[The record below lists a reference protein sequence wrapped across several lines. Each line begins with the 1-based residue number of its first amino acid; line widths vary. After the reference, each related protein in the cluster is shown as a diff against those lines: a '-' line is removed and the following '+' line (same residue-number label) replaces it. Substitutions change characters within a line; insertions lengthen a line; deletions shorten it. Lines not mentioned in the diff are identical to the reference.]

1 MFNVKLLKLLVSA
14 FIGAGILIGCG
25 GGSSGGTTVPE
36 TTTGTIVDPYIVGAT
51 MCEDEDQ
58 SGTCDSGEQL
68 STPSTAL
75 GQFTF
80 SSPLRAGSHIIVAT
94 HGLHN
99 GIPYDLNISGV
110 VDSGGEIEVVS
121 PITTLE
127 TKGLTKAQ
135 IISLLDSNGS
145 LGLSEA
151 DISSDPMGGLSG
163 KTSVT
168 NSELK
173 KLQASL
179 ATYGLLKI
187 IESSD
192 EIKVMTPSQLVSS
205 TAVQQITTAMVTAV
219 RNNLNQTTFN
229 TIKTTMD
236 GVRTTA
242 NGINP
247 LAGSYIPDVTT
258 DVIIKTAVTA
268 MNRIVEAGYN
278 KSKETDGNI
287 TLAIAEANSVATTVV
302 SQIDTI
308 AKYYYGLENK
318 TKLSTI
324 PLAFQSLIP
333 TEIQT
338 GVNNTAGIFVL
349 NADNQIA
356 TKQTT
361 KLKNLWSYVELNG
374 GDLGDSTITANRL
387 ASDVSSLKITNE
399 ANQTI
404 TYNFPSTTIDINV
417 SSISN
422 GKNKLSVIL
431 SNGDENYLYFYKGLY
446 DANDDNQSL
455 KGDTNYYFNN
465 IKAGGVVAND
475 MFVMVQNFN
484 DSTRSDDDRWIYML
498 PYDNNNSIAV
508 KNLKSTGGYRVTSI
522 NYEQYIVA
530 NTNADNAGQD
540 ITTSSS
546 LDVRKFVVGKS
557 IAGTLKKIVNNAEV
571 PFTLSDL
578 GTESIWLHA
587 HYIHPTATYTA
598 TCKSG
603 SSVCNENSSG
613 NVWIG
618 AQDVHLSSGEYQNS
632 SGNYNVTTGVYSI
645 NNLANDIGYKLLAFW
660 REKSILGWEY
670 DINSSTNNN
679 IILGGETKDINGTLA
694 NPFTHIKIARKT
706 MFSGQPYYSYST
718 VTKKDINNIFT
729 INYHFDTVGTTT
741 SYLIYG
747 DVNST
752 LDFSS
757 TCDIGGNGRCISIQ
771 IGGVDDNSTNV
782 TIP

>member
-1 MFNVKLLKLLVSA
+1 MFNVKLLKLLVNA
-14 FIGAGILIGCG
+14 LIGASIFIGCG
-25 GGSSGGTTVPE
+25 GGSSGGTTSIE

-99 GIPYDLNISGV
+99 GITYDLNISGV
-110 VDSGGEIEVVS
+110 VDSGGEIAVVS

-333 TEIQT
+333 TEVQT
-338 GVNNTAGIFVL
+338 GVNNQTGIFVL
-349 NADNQIA
+349 NEENQIA

-361 KLKNLWSYVELNG
+361 KLKNLWAYVELNG
-374 GDLGDSTITANRL
+374 GVLGNNTITAHKL
-387 ASDVSSLKITNE
+387 ASTVSSLQITNE
-399 ANQTI
+399 ANVTQ
-404 TYNFPSTTIDINV
+404 TYNFPNTTVDIDI
-417 SSISN
+417 SSISD
-422 GKNKLSVIL
+422 GKNKLSIIL
-431 SNGDENYLYFYKGLY
+431 SNGDENYLYFHKGNY

-455 KGDTNYYFNN
+455 KGDTHYYFNN
-465 IKAGGVVAND
+465 IKANGVVAKD
-475 MFVMVQNFN
+475 MFILVENFN
-484 DSTRSDDDRWIYML
+484 DPTRSDDDRWVYML
-498 PYDNNNSIAV
+498 PDTNNQISV
-508 KNLKSTGGYRVTSI
+508 TNLKASGGYRVTSI
-522 NYEQYIVA
+522 DYEQYVVS
-530 NTNADNAGQD
+530 NTNADNAGQE
-540 ITTSSS
+540 ITTTATI
-546 LDVRKFVVGKS
+546 DVRPIDPDVS
-557 IAGTLKKIVNNAEV
+557 ITGTFKKLNENGNVI
-571 PFTLSDL
+571 PFSTLDL
-578 GTESIWLHA
+578 TTESIWLHA
-587 HYIHPTATYTA
+587 HYTHPTATYSA
-598 TCKSG
+598 ICKNG
-603 SSVCNENSSG
+603 SSVCDENRSG
-613 NVWIG
+613 NVWV
-618 AQDVHLSSGEYQNS
+618 ASQDLHLTQDEYRNQS
-632 SGNYNVTTGVYSI
+632 ANYNLTNGTYTI
-645 NNLANDIGYKLLAFW
+645 NNLAQSTGYTLLAFW
-660 REKSILGWEY
+660 REKDILGWEY
-670 DINSSTNNN
+670 DVNSTSDNNVT
-679 IILGGETKDINGTLA
+679 LSSESKDVNGTLA
-694 NPFTHIKIARKT
+694 DPFTHIKVARKT
-706 MFSGQPYYSYST
+706 MFSGQPNYSYST
-718 VTKKDINNIFT
+718 VTTKTNNIFS
-729 INYHFDTVGTTT
+729 IRYHFDTINTE

-747 DVNST
+747 DNTAT
-752 LDFSS
+752 LDFAS
-757 TCDIGGNGRCISIQ
+757 TCGASTNCIPIK